1 MNIMHKQ
8 QQLHNQMASEPA
20 GSVQNSIQYS
30 KGSN

>member
-8 QQLHNQMASEPA
+8 QQLQNQLANDPT
-20 GSVQNSIQYS
+20 GSAQNSIQYS